1 MMRMTMER
9 TMRAGTGWLLAL
21 IALVAPSANAQ
32 LEITIS
38 RGVERPVP
46 IAIVPFAWEGPGQS
60 APFDVSGLVTQ
71 NLRNSGRFSP
81 MAERDMLSRPTR
93 PEQVAFPDW
102 RIVGVDAL
110 VTGRLMEEGP
120 GRYTIVFQLFDVAR
134 SEQILGYRL
143 TATESEL
150 RAAGH
155 RVSDMVFEALTGIR
169 GVFGTRIAYVNE
181 QRNGNSRLYQLIVS
195 DADGMDPQVIAE
207 SSQPLMSPSWSPDGR
222 RIAYVSFEG
231 GDSAIYVQTL
241 RTGTRERVSNRAGVN
256 ASPAFSP
263 DGRQLAL
270 VLSMGEA
277 SLNIYTLDLSSQMI
291 SRVTNSQAIDT
302 EPVWSQDGRSIF
314 FMSDRAGGPQVYR
327 VAAQAGSRAERITR
341 EGAYN
346 ARPRISPDGRSL
358 AVIHNDRGNFRI
370 AVVDIQSGSTRV
382 VSEGSNDESPSF
394 APNGAQII
402 YATRERGRGVLAA
415 VSTDGRIRQEIASVD
430 GEVREP
436 VWGPFPLP

>member
-1 MMRMTMER
+1 MMRMTLER
-9 TMRAGTGWLLAL
+9 IVKTGIGWLLAA

-32 LEITIS
+32 LEIVIT

-46 IAIVPFAWEGPGQS
+46 IAIVPFAFEGSGQT

-71 NLRNSGRFSP
+71 NLRNSGRFAP

-102 RIVGVDAL
+102 RIVEVDAL
-110 VTGRLMEEGP
+110 VTGRLIEEAP

-143 TATESEL
+143 TADRDEL

-181 QRNGNSRLYQLIVS
+181 QRNGDSRLYQLVVS

-241 RTGTRERVSNRAGVN
+241 RTGTRERVSARAGVN

-277 SLNIYTLDLSSQMI
+277 SLNIYTLDLSSQVI

-302 EPVWSQDGRSIF
+302 EPVWSQDGRTIF
-314 FMSDRAGGPQVYR
+314 FMSDRAGGPQIYR

-370 AVVDIQSGSTRV
+370 AVVDIQSGRTEVVTR
-382 VSEGSNDESPSF
+382 GSNDESPSF

-402 YATRERGRGVLAA
+402 YATREGGRGVLSA

-430 GEVREP
+430 GDVREP